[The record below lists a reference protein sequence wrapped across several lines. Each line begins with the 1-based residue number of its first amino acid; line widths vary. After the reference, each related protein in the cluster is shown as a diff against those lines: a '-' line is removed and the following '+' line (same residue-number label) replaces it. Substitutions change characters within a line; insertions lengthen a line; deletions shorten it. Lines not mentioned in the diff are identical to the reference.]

1 MRWTVLKVSR
11 SPLLACGKKGRL
23 HRSRV
28 GRGDALLGGAASR
41 PKDHQIAPSSPTA
54 SSLGHLNRRRALAHG
69 AWEGDEKV
77 LERLDMPPG
86 VGVSGLESN
95 WRQSVLL
102 WRRKQRQ
109 GGNRPPIQVRLS
121 GPQRLKALLDP
132 QACGYRSLD
141 LSSFARD
148 RRNVV
153 KSRHCFLTCPKA

>member
-1 MRWTVLKVSR
+1 MDRPQSVSFPSSGLR
-11 SPLLACGKKGRL
+11 QERM
-23 HRSRV
+23 
-28 GRGDALLGGAASR
+28 
-41 PKDHQIAPSSPTA
+41 APSE
-54 SSLGHLNRRRALAHG
+54 LAW
-69 AWEGDEKV
+69 AEGTLWV
-77 LERLDMPPG
+77 GQHRGLERLDMPPG

-153 KSRHCFLTCPKA
+153 KSRHCFPTCPKA